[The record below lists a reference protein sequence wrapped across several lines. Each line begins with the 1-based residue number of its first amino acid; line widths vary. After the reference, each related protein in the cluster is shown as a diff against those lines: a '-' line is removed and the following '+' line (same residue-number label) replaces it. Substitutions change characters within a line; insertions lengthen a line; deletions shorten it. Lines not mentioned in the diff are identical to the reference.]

1 MSERVLQMYI
11 VGIDIA
17 KRFHKATIIDK
28 AGKVVVKRIRFAN
41 SHVGFL
47 SLMEVVRKLDAP
59 AQFGMEAT
67 GHYWLPLYAHLRQ
80 ENQTV
85 HVINPLQSDALR
97 NMYLRQTKNDTI
109 DALIVA
115 EVIRFGRYCETQVA
129 PENIVALRELCRQ
142 RFFIVDMA
150 SDLKRKIIALL
161 DQIFPEYE
169 KLFSDTFG
177 KSSMELLA
185 TYTTPEEMLSVDTQ
199 TLADL
204 LNKASR
210 GRFALD
216 KANEIQHSAKNSF
229 GILLASSSFSLIIR
243 QYLEQLKSFESTIV
257 SFDAEI
263 ARLMANFDTK
273 LETITGVGITL
284 AAVIF
289 SEIGGDIK
297 KFSSVPKLVA
307 YAGLYPKSRQSGE
320 SKSDGH
326 MSKRGSPYLRR
337 AVWLAATVA
346 AFKDP
351 AVSLFYQKK
360 RAEGKDHLTAI
371 GHVCHKILA
380 IIFAV
385 LRDNKPYAPALTS

>member
-1 MSERVLQMYI
+1 MSERVLNMYI

-17 KRFHKATIIDK
+17 KRFHEAAIIDR
-28 AGKVVVKRIRFAN
+28 AGKVIVKRIRFAN
-41 SHVGFL
+41 SHAGFIK
-47 SLMEVVRKLDAP
+47 LMEAIRKLDAP
-59 AQFGMEAT
+59 AEFGMEAT
-67 GHYWLPLYAHLRQ
+67 GHYWLPLYTHLRQ
-80 ENQTV
+80 DGQTI

-97 NMYLRQTKNDTI
+97 NMFIRQTKNDTI

-142 RFFIVDMA
+142 RFFIVDMS

-185 TYTTPEEMLSVDTQ
+185 NYTTPEEMLSVDSQ
-199 TLADL
+199 ILADL

-210 GRFALD
+210 GRFGLN
-216 KANEIQHSAKNSF
+216 KANEIQRTAKNSF
-229 GILLASSSFSLIIR
+229 GIMLASSSFSLIIR
-243 QYLEQLKSFESTIV
+243 QYLEQLKSLESSVAI
-257 SFDAEI
+257 FDAEI
-263 ARLMANFDTK
+263 ARIMAGFDTK
-273 LETITGVGITL
+273 LETITGVGTTL

-289 SEIGGDIK
+289 SELGGDIK

-346 AFKDP
+346 AFNDP
-351 AVSLFYQKK
+351 ALSRFYEKK
-360 RAEGKDHLTAI
+360 RSEGKDHLTAI

-385 LRDNKPYAPALTS
+385 LRDNKPYFPASTS

>member
-1 MSERVLQMYI
+1 MYI

-17 KRFHKATIIDK
+17 KRFHEAAIIDRN
-28 AGKVVVKRIRFAN
+28 GKVVVKRIRFAN
-41 SHVGFL
+41 SHTGFL
-47 SLMEVVRKLDAP
+47 KLMDAVRKLDAP
-59 AQFGMEAT
+59 AEFGMEAT

-85 HVINPLQSDALR
+85 HVINPLQSDAMR
-97 NMYLRQTKNDTI
+97 NMFLRQIKNDTI

-115 EVIRFGRYCETQVA
+115 EVIRFGHYCETQVA
-129 PENIVALRELCRQ
+129 TENIVALRELCRQ
-142 RFFIVDMA
+142 RFFVVDMA

-177 KSSMELLA
+177 KSSVELLA
-185 TYTTPEEMLSVDTQ
+185 NFTTPEEMLSVDSQ

-204 LNKASR
+204 LRKASR
-210 GRFALD
+210 GRFGLD
-216 KANEIQHSAKNSF
+216 KANQIQHAAKNSF

-243 QYLEQLKSFESTIV
+243 QYLEQLKSFESSV
-257 SFDAEI
+257 AVFDAEI
-263 ARLMANFDTK
+263 SRLMAGFDTK
-273 LETITGVGITL
+273 LETITGVGTTL

-297 KFSSVPKLVA
+297 KFSSVPKPVA
-307 YAGLYPKSRQSGE
+307 YSGIYPTSRRTGE
-320 SKSDGH
+320 SKSEGR

-337 AVWLAATVA
+337 AIWLASTVA

-351 AVSLFYQKK
+351 ALGRFYEKK

-380 IIFAV
+380 IVFAV
-385 LRDNKPYAPALTS
+385 LRDNKPYVPASST

>member
-1 MSERVLQMYI
+1 MI
-11 VGIDIA
+11 
-17 KRFHKATIIDK
+17 
-28 AGKVVVKRIRFAN
+28 RI
-41 SHVGFL
+41 SQ
-47 SLMEVVRKLDAP
+47 SVRKGKLDAP
-59 AQFGMEAT
+59 AEFGLEAT

-80 ENQTV
+80 AGQTV

-97 NMYLRQTKNDTI
+97 NMFLRQTKNDTI

-142 RFFIVDMA
+142 RFFVVNMA
-150 SDLKRKIIALL
+150 SDFKRKIIALL
-161 DQIFPEYE
+161 DQTFPEYE

-185 TYTTPEEMLSVDTQ
+185 NYTTPEEMLCVDAQ

-204 LNKASR
+204 LSKASR
-210 GRFALD
+210 GRFA
-216 KANEIQHSAKNSF
+216 
-229 GILLASSSFSLIIR
+229 LIIR
-243 QYLEQLKSFESTIV
+243 QYLEQLKSLESPIAA
-257 SFDAEI
+257 FDAEI
-263 ARLMANFDTK
+263 SRLMDN
-273 LETITGVGITL
+273 
-284 AAVIF
+284 AVIF
-289 SEIGGDIK
+289 SEIGGDIR

-320 SKSDGH
+320 SKTDGH

-360 RAEGKDHLTAI
+360 RSEGKDHLTAM
-371 GHVCHKILA
+371 GHVCHKMLA

-385 LRDNKPYAPALTS
+385 LRDNKPYFPASTT

>member
-1 MSERVLQMYI
+1 MYI

-17 KRFHKATIIDK
+17 KRFHEAAIIDRN
-28 AGKVVVKRIRFAN
+28 GKVVVKRIRFAN
-41 SHVGFL
+41 SHTGFL
-47 SLMEVVRKLDAP
+47 SLMEAVRKLDAS
-59 AQFGMEAT
+59 AEFGMEAT

-80 ENQTV
+80 AGQTV
-85 HVINPLQSDALR
+85 RVINPLQSDALR
-97 NMYLRQTKNDTI
+97 NMYLRRTKNDTI

-142 RFFIVDMA
+142 RFFVVDMA
-150 SDLKRKIIALL
+150 SDFKRKIIALL
-161 DQIFPEYE
+161 DQTFPEYE

-177 KSSMELLA
+177 KSSVELLA
-185 TYTTPEEMLSVDTQ
+185 NYTTPEEMLSVDTQ
-199 TLADL
+199 ILADL

-210 GRFALD
+210 GRFGLD
-216 KANEIQHSAKNSF
+216 KANQIQQTAKNSF
-229 GILLASSSFSLIIR
+229 GIMLASSSFSLIIR
-243 QYLEQLKSFESTIV
+243 QYLEQLKSFESSIAA
-257 SFDAEI
+257 FDAEI
-263 ARLMANFDTK
+263 ARLMTGFDTK
-273 LETITGVGITL
+273 LETITGIGTTL

-307 YAGLYPKSRQSGE
+307 YAGLYPKLRQSGE
-320 SKSDGH
+320 SKTDGR

-337 AVWLAATVA
+337 AVWLAASVA
-346 AFKDP
+346 AFKDS
-351 AVSLFYQKK
+351 AISAFYQKK
-360 RAEGKDHLTAI
+360 RSEGKDHLTAI

-385 LRDNKPYAPALTS
+385 LRDNKPYVPTPTT

>member
-1 MSERVLQMYI
+1 MYI

-17 KRFHKATIIDK
+17 KRFHEAAIIDK
-28 AGKVVVKRIRFAN
+28 TGNVVVKRIKFAN
-41 SHVGFL
+41 SHAGFL
-47 SLMEVVRKLDAP
+47 KLMDAVRKLDAP
-59 AQFGMEAT
+59 VEFGMEAT

-80 ENQTV
+80 AGQTV

-129 PENIVALRELCRQ
+129 PENIVTLRELCRQ
-142 RFFIVDMA
+142 RFFIVDTA
-150 SDLKRKIIALL
+150 SDFKRKIIALL
-161 DQIFPEYE
+161 DQTFPEYE

-177 KSSMELLA
+177 KSSVKLLA
-185 TYTTPEEMLSVDTQ
+185 NYTTPEEILSVDTQ

-210 GRFALD
+210 GRFGFD
-216 KANEIQHSAKNSF
+216 KATEIQQSAKNSF
-229 GILLASSSFSLIIR
+229 GIVLASSSFALIIR
-243 QYLEQLKSFESTIV
+243 QYLEQLKSLESSIV
-257 SFDAEI
+257 AFDAEI
-263 ARLMANFDTK
+263 ARLMDNFDTK
-273 LETITGVGITL
+273 LATITGVGKTL

-297 KFSSVPKLVA
+297 KFPSVPKLVA

-320 SKSDGH
+320 SKSEGH

-337 AVWLAATVA
+337 AVWLAANVA
-346 AFKDP
+346 A
-351 AVSLFYQKK
+351 
-360 RAEGKDHLTAI
+360 HLTLPFLFSI
-371 GHVCHKILA
+371 
-380 IIFAV
+380 
-385 LRDNKPYAPALTS
+385 RRNAPRAKTI

>member
-1 MSERVLQMYI
+1 MYI

-17 KRFHKATIIDK
+17 KRFHEAAIIDRL
-28 AGKVVVKRIRFAN
+28 GNVFVKRIRFAN
-41 SHVGFL
+41 SHTGFL
-47 SLMEVVRKLDAP
+47 SLMETVRKLDAP
-59 AQFGMEAT
+59 AEFGMEAT

-80 ENQTV
+80 AGQTV

-142 RFFIVDMA
+142 RFFIVDTA
-150 SDLKRKIIALL
+150 SDFKRKIIALL
-161 DQIFPEYE
+161 DQTFPEYE
-169 KLFSDTFG
+169 KFFSDTFG
-177 KSSMELLA
+177 KSSVELLA
-185 TYTTPEEMLSVDTQ
+185 NYTTPEEMLSVDSQ

-204 LNKASR
+204 LSKASR
-210 GRFALD
+210 GRFGFD
-216 KANEIQHSAKNSF
+216 KAQQIQDCAKNSF
-229 GILLASSSFSLIIR
+229 GIMLASSSFSLIIR
-243 QYLEQLKSFESTIV
+243 QYLEQLKQFESSIAI
-257 SFDAEI
+257 FDAEI
-263 ARLMANFDTK
+263 ARLMNNFDIK
-273 LETITGVGITL
+273 LETITGVGKTL

-289 SEIGGDIK
+289 SEIGGDIR

-307 YAGLYPKSRQSGE
+307 YAGLYPTSRQSGE
-320 SKSDGH
+320 SKTEGR

-346 AFKDP
+346 TFKDP
-351 AVSLFYQKK
+351 AISAFYQKK
-360 RAEGKDHLTAI
+360 RSEGKDHLTAI

-385 LRDNKPYAPALTS
+385 LRDNKPYVPASAS

>member
-1 MSERVLQMYI
+1 MYI

-17 KRFHKATIIDK
+17 KRFHEAAIIDSS
-28 AGKVVVKRIRFAN
+28 GKIIVKRIRFTN
-41 SHVGFL
+41 SHTGFL
-47 SLMEVVRKLDAP
+47 KLMDAVKKLDAP
-59 AQFGMEAT
+59 AEFGMEAT

-80 ENQTV
+80 DGQTV

-97 NMYLRQTKNDTI
+97 SMFIRQTKNDTI

-115 EVIRFGRYCETQVA
+115 EVIRFGRYCETQV
-129 PENIVALRELCRQ
+129 LRELCRQ
-142 RFFIVDMA
+142 RFFVVDMA
-150 SDLKRKIIALL
+150 SDFKRKIIALL
-161 DQIFPEYE
+161 DQTFPEYE

-177 KSSMELLA
+177 KSSVELLA
-185 TYTTPEEMLSVDTQ
+185 NYTTPEEMLSVDAQ

-210 GRFALD
+210 GRFGLD
-216 KANEIQHSAKNSF
+216 KANQIQQTAKNSF
-229 GILLASSSFSLIIR
+229 GIVLASSSFALIIR
-243 QYLEQLKSFESTIV
+243 QYLEQLKSLESSIAA
-257 SFDAEI
+257 FDDEI
-263 ARLMANFDTK
+263 ARLMDDFDTK
-273 LETITGVGITL
+273 LETITGVGKTL

-289 SEIGGDIK
+289 SEIGGDIR
-297 KFSSVPKLVA
+297 KFSSLPKLVA

-337 AVWLAATVA
+337 AVWLAANVA

-351 AVSLFYQKK
+351 SISLFYQKK
-360 RAEGKDHLTAI
+360 RSEGKDHLTAI

-385 LRDNKPYAPALTS
+385 LATSCLACR

>member
-1 MSERVLQMYI
+1 MYI

-17 KRFHKATIIDK
+17 KRFHEAAIIDSS
-28 AGKVVVKRIRFAN
+28 GKLIVKRIRFAN
-41 SHVGFL
+41 SHAGFL
-47 SLMEVVRKLDAP
+47 KLMEAVRKLDAP
-59 AQFGMEAT
+59 AEFGIEAT
-67 GHYWLPLYAHLRQ
+67 GHYWLPLYAHLRK
-80 ENQTV
+80 ENQIV

-97 NMYLRQTKNDTI
+97 NMFLRQTKNDTI

-142 RFFIVDMA
+142 RFFVVDMA

-177 KSSMELLA
+177 KSSLELLA
-185 TYTTPEEMLSVDTQ
+185 NYTTPEEMLSVDSQ

-204 LNKASR
+204 LSKTSR
-210 GRFALD
+210 GRFGLD
-216 KANEIQHSAKNSF
+216 KANQIQQTAKNSF
-229 GILLASSSFSLIIR
+229 GIVLASSCFSLIIR
-243 QYLEQLKSFESTIV
+243 QYLEQLKQFESSIAI
-257 SFDAEI
+257 FDAEI
-263 ARLMANFDTK
+263 ARLMADFDTN
-273 LETITGVGITL
+273 LETITGIGTTL

-297 KFSSVPKLVA
+297 KFSSLPKLVA
-307 YAGLYPKSRQSGE
+307 YSGLYPKSRQSGE

-337 AVWLAATVA
+337 AVWLAANVA

-351 AVSLFYQKK
+351 AISAFYQRK
-360 RAEGKDHLTAI
+360 RSEGKDHLTAI

-385 LRDNKPYAPALTS
+385 LRDNKPYVPALTS